1 MEWSGTLGTPVKPVA
16 IDNPKVFDLPAFDG
30 YQDPKKMDVISK
42 IAENAGRDP
51 RMATVAVN
59 ILREAKA
66 KPRDYKAQAAALLAW
81 VQKNVYYVNEPDERL
96 QDPFYT
102 LKVMYGDC
110 DDLAILVYSLAR
122 SIRLPARLVISGMD
136 KAGRKV
142 RYVQGDRNY
151 PRNVEWAHIYL
162 QLGDRPYGEP
172 VWYYAEP
179 TLQVPLGWDVVNNDA
194 SSLPEMRRQYA
205 GAEPAGPATPG
216 DAWASFPFG
225 LKLFLGGLAAFVVVP
240 PIVSLLGSGDG
251 R

>member
-1 MEWSGTLGTPVKPVA
+1 MNWSGVLGTPVEQKEVGA
-16 IDNPKVFDLPAFDG
+16 PKVFDLPAFD
-30 YQDPKKMDVISK
+30 YYKDPKKMDVISK

-66 KPRDYKAQAAALLAW
+66 KPRDYKAQAAAILAW

-122 SIRLPARLVISGMD
+122 SIRLPARLVISGLD

-142 RYVQGDRNY
+142 RYVQGDRHY

-162 QLGDRPYGEP
+162 QLGDRPYGQP

-179 TLQVPLGWDVVNNDA
+179 TLQVPLGWDVVDNDA
-194 SSLPEMRRQYA
+194 SALPEMRGQYA
-205 GAEPAGPATPG
+205 GTDAPAQDGGGEFWGAL
-216 DAWASFPFG
+216 PFG
-225 LKLFLGGLAAFVVVP
+225 VKLFLGTLVAFVVAAD
-240 PIVSLLGSGDG
+240 S
-251 R
+251 